1 MNLNFQMAIFSP
13 VSKDVGCLHVVL
25 KDATVPGAGCEG
37 NLSLPK
43 AICTTVAHVK
53 RNKRY
58 FILESNIN
66 DHGPGTYIDA
76 GCPE

>member
-1 MNLNFQMAIFSP
+1 MSYGWRCLPPPVGILLQLWTLWGLDDSLCVLCVNLNFQMAIFSP

-43 AICTTVAHVK
+43 AICT
-53 RNKRY
+53 
-58 FILESNIN
+58 
-66 DHGPGTYIDA
+66 
-76 GCPE
+76 

>member
-1 MNLNFQMAIFSP
+1 MAGGVFHPPVGILLQLWTLWGLDDSLCVLCVNLNFQMAIFSP

-43 AICTTVAHVK
+43 AICT
-53 RNKRY
+53 
-58 FILESNIN
+58 
-66 DHGPGTYIDA
+66 
-76 GCPE
+76 